1 MISEGMMLLKFKIA
15 KKFLIYLKPHIK
27 NLSFMFLAVIV
38 NQICS
43 LMLPS
48 LMARLIDVG
57 IKQNGIELES
67 LRAEVTSLDQIIFYQ
82 TSYILKLGGFM
93 LVVTL
98 ASVLFAVYIY
108 KLKTQISSSISSK
121 IRQDVF
127 YKLMNFSYAKASEL
141 SSSSLMTRLT
151 NDVEEVQSFVMLAT
165 QFIIPPVMML
175 GGIVMAVAVNPSMVW
190 IIILG
195 GIVCA
200 GVVFGGMKIIAP
212 RTELIKKLE
221 DKFNLIIKEQLSGV
235 RVIRGFGNELF
246 EENRFK
252 NANLELTNISLFISN
267 VTALMSPVL
276 TVLSNLLTVYILFVS
291 SAKVSVG
298 KMQVGEVVAFMQY
311 ALLIL
316 GAFVM
321 MSLILSMIPRFF
333 VSMQRISEIL
343 DSPVEVKDIDRS
355 LELKD
360 ETAGCIKFSDVSFS
374 YSKDLKPVLKDV
386 SFKLNS
392 GSTVAIVGGVGS
404 GKSSLLKLILGFY
417 DSVEGKIEF
426 DGKDIKYFKRE
437 DILKKVSYVSQ
448 KPFLFSGTVE
458 SNLKLGN
465 LNLSEDEMKN
475 VLKIV
480 SLDNLIGDE
489 GLKTPVL
496 QSGNNLSGGQKQRLS
511 IARGI
516 VKKADIYIFDDAF
529 SALDFKTEFL
539 VRNAV
544 LDYLKNKTIFLVSQ
558 RVGTVKNSDKIIVL
572 SEGKVVSIGGHQE
585 LLDNCEVY
593 RKMFEMQIGSG
604 L

>member
-1 MISEGMMLLKFKIA
+1 MLLKFKIA

-27 NLSFMFLAVIV
+27 NLSFMFLAVV
-38 NQICS
+38 MSQMCS

-48 LMARLIDVG
+48 LMVRLIDVG
-57 IKQNGIELES
+57 IKQNGIESED
-67 LRAEVTSLDQIIFYQ
+67 LRAEVMSLDQIIFYQ
-82 TSYILKLGGFM
+82 TSYILKLGGLM
-93 LVVTL
+93 LIVTL
-98 ASVLFAVYIY
+98 ASVLFTVYIY

-121 IRQDVF
+121 LRQDVF
-127 YKLMNFSYAKASEL
+127 YKLMNFSYAKASEF

-165 QFIIPPVMML
+165 QFIIPPVMMM
-175 GGIVMAVAVNPSMVW
+175 GGIVMAIAVNPSMVW

-195 GIVCA
+195 GMICA
-200 GVVFGGMKIIAP
+200 GIVFGGMKLISS

-221 DKFNLIIKEQLSGV
+221 DKFSLVIKEQLSGV

-252 NANLELTNISLFISN
+252 NASLELTNISLFISN

-276 TVLSNLLTVYILFVS
+276 TVFSNFLTVYILLVS
-291 SAKVSVG
+291 SAKVNAME
-298 KMQVGEVVAFMQY
+298 MQVGEVVAFMQY
-311 ALLIL
+311 TLLIL

-343 DSPVEVKDIDRS
+343 DSPLELKEINRS

-360 ETAGCIKFSDVSFS
+360 ETAGCIEFKGVSFS
-374 YSKDLKPVLKDV
+374 YAKDLSPALKDV
-386 SFKLNS
+386 SFKIDS
-392 GSTVAIVGGVGS
+392 GSTVAIVGSVGS

-417 DSVEGKIEF
+417 DPSEGKIEF
-426 DGKDIKYFKRE
+426 DGKDVKYFKRE
-437 DILKKVSYVSQ
+437 DMLKKVSYISQ

-458 SNLKLGN
+458 SNLKFGN

-475 VLKIV
+475 ALKIV
-480 SLDNLIGDE
+480 NLDKLVEDE

-496 QSGNNLSGGQKQRLS
+496 QSGSNLSGGQKQRLS

-516 VKKADIYIFDDAF
+516 IKKADIYIFDDAF

-539 VRNAV
+539 VRNAI
-544 LDYLKNKTIFLVSQ
+544 LEYLKNKTIFLVSQ
-558 RVGTVKNSDKIIVL
+558 RIGTIKNSDKIIVL
-572 SEGKVVSIGGHQE
+572 REGKVVSIGVHQE
-585 LLDNCEVY
+585 LLENCKVY
-593 RKMFEMQIGSG
+593 RKMFEVQMGSK